1 MGRSQGLGVETQSHW
16 LGHTGLRSRQ
26 TGCPGQLAPQE
37 SMHFWKKKKGFYYN
51 LYLVILNTKKRG
63 TLGVPEEAWRQGSR
77 MALALNMNYF
87 GWHSLSAASLHVFVL

>member
-37 SMHFWKKKKGFYYN
+37 SMHFWKKKRF
-51 LYLVILNTKKRG
+51 LL
-63 TLGVPEEAWRQGSR
+63 Q
-77 MALALNMNYF
+77 
-87 GWHSLSAASLHVFVL
+87 FVLSNPKYQEERHTRSARGSLEAGQ

>member
-1 MGRSQGLGVETQSHW
+1 MQQTNGL
-16 LGHTGLRSRQ
+16 SR
-26 TGCPGQLAPQE
+26 TTRAPGEHAFLE
-37 SMHFWKKKKGFYYN
+37 KKRGFYYN